1 MVPAT
6 ERAETS
12 PTRLEMKSARRQL
25 MLRDGL
31 LFLSLT
37 VVTLFMAGVTTL
49 LFRSF
54 ESHRETL
61 ARDAASRGRAAL
73 QHGRAAEAVEDFRSA
88 LEYRRGDRDVQ
99 LALARALAAS
109 GRADQAESYFLNLWQ
124 AQPGDGSI
132 NLELARL
139 KRQQEKPLDTIQYY
153 RAAVFGTWAGD
164 APKRRRDIR
173 LELSEYLISIG
184 QPKAARAELLIVSG
198 NNPDAATQLK
208 IAELLEE
215 AGDAN
220 DALSDYRNAAA
231 DPKTGV
237 QAQLNIAELC
247 FGMGDYVCAERAAT
261 KWMEHAGNDA
271 EARHRMT
278 TIAHDSARLQ
288 ELSVS
293 PALPAVQRARHLL
306 ADSRIAQT
314 RLAECLATRPS
325 PELSSLQAE
334 WKMLDTT
341 KNRNALR
348 HDDVVSEHYTTALFA
363 TEHAVTAACGAA
375 EEDDALLLYLEA
387 HPAIV
392 VERQP

>member
-1 MVPAT
+1 MG
-6 ERAETS
+6 
-12 PTRLEMKSARRQL
+12 PTRLEMKAARRHM

-37 VVTLFMAGVTTL
+37 VVTLVMAGVTTL

-54 ESHRETL
+54 QSHRETL
-61 ARDAASRGRAAL
+61 AKDATSRGRASL
-73 QHGRAAEAVEDFRSA
+73 QQGRAGEAVEDFRSA
-88 LEYRRGDRDVQ
+88 LEYRSGDRDVQ

-109 GRADQAESYFLNLWQ
+109 GRSDQAESYFLNLWQ

-139 KRQQEKPLDTIQYY
+139 KRQQDKPLDTIQYY
-153 RAAVFGTWAGD
+153 RAAIFGTWSGD

-173 LELSEYLISIG
+173 LELSAYLIGIR
-184 QPKAARAELLIVSG
+184 QPKAARAELLIASG
-198 NNPDAATQLK
+198 NNPDAATQLE

-231 DPKTGV
+231 DPGTEA
-237 QAQLNIAELC
+237 QAQSKIAKLC
-247 FGMGDYVCAERAAT
+247 FRMGDYVCAERAAAR
-261 KWMEHAGNDA
+261 WLEHAGNDA
-271 EARHRMT
+271 GARHSMT
-278 TIAHDSARLQ
+278 TIAHDAARLQ

-293 PALPAVQRARHLL
+293 PALPAAQRARHLL
-306 ADSRIAQT
+306 ANSRIAQT
-314 RLAECLATRPS
+314 RLAACIATQPS

-341 KNRNALR
+341 KNRSALQ
-348 HDDVVSEHYTTALFA
+348 HDDALSEKYATALFA
-363 TEHAVTAACGAA
+363 TEHAATAACGAA
-375 EEDDALLLYLEA
+375 RGDDALLLYLEA
-387 HPAIV
+387 HPAIR